1 MSRHTTVVDLSTGS
15 TMPTS
20 TTSTCWWT
28 CSASPGAVTQATFVP
43 PAGTRAASVRASA
56 AADGRGGARAHRPAR
71 RRPRRHREALAR
83 RHGVERAGAA
93 ARRARRARRSAL
105 TGRGPRRGR
114 ARHHLPLRRAHRA
127 RRTPWRTRRSCSGT
141 SRSDASSRSARALG
155 APTASPSSSAI
166 GSSGRCTVSCGECD
180 RCTRGIPQQ
189 CRSLAKYGHER
200 VHRGWELSGGF
211 ATHVQLRVGT
221 DIVRVSEDVP
231 SRVLAPASCATATA
245 VAALDAAS
253 ARVDLDGALVLVTGA
268 GLIGLTV
275 AAMAVEAG
283 AEVIVSDPDASRR
296 AFARG
301 FGAVAVDPAA
311 RSTSPERL
319 DMTLAAFER
328 RGLPE
333 VLVAVETSGA
343 PSAVRTAIGS
353 LGVGGVGRARGQR
366 GAGIRGVP
374 RPRVARAPARRRSRP
389 CTTTRARSCGARS
402 RSSSA
407 RGGGC
412 RSTSSWAR
420 RIRSP
425 SSTTRSPRRRRAAT
439 CASASR
445 RGVAPREPPGA
456 APRGGVTWRP
466 VRGSIGG

>member
-1 MSRHTTVVDLSTGS
+1 MHTVQRVGDLDVIVKPSPVAMVWNEPGR
-15 TMPTS
+15 PHD
-20 TTSTCWWT
+20 
-28 CSASPGAVTQATFVP
+28 ALAAPGVRLSPGEALVEVELATICPSDVRTVRGERVAHAPLVLGHEQVGRVVAV
-43 PAGTRAASVRASA
+43 GDGVRR
-56 AADGRGGARAHRPAR
+56 ADG
-71 RRPRRHREALAR
+71 
-83 RHGVERAGAA
+83 V
-93 ARRARRARRSAL
+93 
-105 TGRGPRRGR
+105 
-114 ARHHLPLRRAHRA
+114 PLE
-127 RRTPWRTRRSCSGT
+127 
-141 SRSDASSRSARALG
+141 LG
-155 APTASPSSSAI
+155 DRVVWSV
-166 GSSGRCTVSCGECD
+166 TVSCGECD
-180 RCTRGIPQQ
+180 RCTRGVPQQ

-301 FGAVAVDPAA
+301 LGAVAVDPAA

-333 VLVAVETSGA
+333 VLAAVETSGA
-343 PSAVRTAIGS
+343 PSAVRTTIGS
-353 LGVGGVGRARGQR
+353 LGVGGVGVLVGSVAPGSEVCLDPESLVRRLATIAAVHDYTGAQLSRAVAFLERSWR
-366 GAGIRGVP
+366 RVPFDELVGATHP
-374 RPRVARAPARRRSRP
+374 LAELDDALAE
-389 CTTTRARSCGARS
+389 
-402 RSSSA
+402 
-407 RGGGC
+407 
-412 RSTSSWAR
+412 
-420 RIRSP
+420 
-425 SSTTRSPRRRRAAT
+425 AAT
-439 CASASR
+439 GR
-445 RGVAPREPPGA
+445 YVRVGVAPGR
-456 APRGGVTWRP
+456 RP
-466 VRGSIGG
+466 V

>member
-1 MSRHTTVVDLSTGS
+1 VHTVQRIGDLDVIVKPSPVAMVWNEPGRPHDALAAPGVRLSAGEALVEVELATICPSDVRTV
-15 TMPTS
+15 
-20 TTSTCWWT
+20 
-28 CSASPGAVTQATFVP
+28 
-43 PAGTRAASVRASA
+43 
-56 AADGRGGARAHRPAR
+56 RGERGARAPLVLGHEQVGRVVAVGD
-71 RRPRRHREALAR
+71 
-83 RHGVERAGAA
+83 GV
-93 ARRARRARRSAL
+93 RRAD
-105 TGRGPRRGR
+105 GM
-114 ARHHLPLRRAHRA
+114 PLE
-127 RRTPWRTRRSCSGT
+127 
-141 SRSDASSRSARALG
+141 LG
-155 APTASPSSSAI
+155 DRVVWSV
-166 GSSGRCTVSCGECD
+166 TVSCGECE
-180 RCTRGIPQQ
+180 RCTRGVPQR

-253 ARVDLDGALVLVTGA
+253 ARVDLDGALLLVTGA

-301 FGAVAVDPAA
+301 LGAVPVDPAA

-343 PSAVRTAIGS
+343 PSAVRTAIAS
-353 LGVGGVGRARGQR
+353 LGVGGVGVLVGSVAPGSEVCLDPESLVRRLATIAAVHDYT
-366 GAGIRGVP
+366 GAQL
-374 RPRVARAPARRRSRP
+374 
-389 CTTTRARSCGARS
+389 
-402 RSSSA
+402 
-407 RGGGC
+407 
-412 RSTSSWAR
+412 
-420 RIRSP
+420 
-425 SSTTRSPRRRRAAT
+425 RRAVAFLERSWRRVPFDELVGAT
-439 CASASR
+439 HPLAELDDALAEAATGR
-445 RGVAPREPPGA
+445 YVRVGVAPGR
-456 APRGGVTWRP
+456 RP
-466 VRGSIGG
+466 V